1 MQIANWEKTRKKE
14 RKVNKIAGYVICRKK
29 YMEFWEFGMKKE
41 GRDKREMNSCQ
52 KKIILFIFVTVTL
65 PKANSGMLRFS
76 SPLGDP

>member
-1 MQIANWEKTRKKE
+1 
-14 RKVNKIAGYVICRKK
+14 
-29 YMEFWEFGMKKE
+29 MEFWEFGMKKE